1 VVHGNYLNFG
11 KINKMNT
18 GKVIILPDA
27 TIWPHELSTAKALAN
42 AGYTVEFRINKNIE
56 FIKSPDILIDDKT
69 WEMKSPRS
77 SKLASIERN
86 LKKAYRQSK
95 NIVFDSQR
103 MGKLP
108 DKSIQRELI
117 KHFQLTKSIQNLLFV
132 NRKRETIDIST
143 LV

>member
-1 VVHGNYLNFG
+1 
-11 KINKMNT
+11 MNT